1 MKDELKIKKNNSRLC
16 SSLNPQPSSFEEG
29 FTLIEMLIA
38 FALLS
43 VVLIAIYSTFF
54 LSSKAVEGMD
64 DSLVRLRECRTA
76 LDIIKREAEA
86 LVFSDRNKYS
96 AFRIEDRD
104 LYGKQASRFSFTALS
119 PLVPGLSLISYSVEE
134 KDGKL
139 SLIKKMTPSYR
150 PDPDVKGVEM
160 LEDLEAFTV
169 EASDGNN
176 SNKWVKMWNSQ
187 EMKKLPMELKVTIT
201 VMLKGRKVSLY
212 ERIRPKIGSTL
223 Q

>member
-1 MKDELKIKKNNSRLC
+1 MKDELKIK
-16 SSLNPQPSSFEEG
+16 EEG

-38 FALLS
+38 LALLS
-43 VVLIAIYSTFF
+43 VVLIAIYGTFF

-64 DSLVRLRECRTA
+64 DSLVKLRECRTA
-76 LDIIKREAEA
+76 LDIIKREAEP

-104 LYGKQASRFSFTALS
+104 LYGKQASRFAFTALS

-139 SLIKKMTPSYR
+139 SLIKKMTPSYK
-150 PDPDVKGVEM
+150 PDPEVKGVEM
-160 LEDLEAFTV
+160 LEDIEAFTV

-187 EMKKLPMELKVTIT
+187 ELKKLPVELKVTIT

-212 ERIRPKIGSTL
+212 ERIRPKIGSSL
-223 Q
+223 